1 MDRRKFIQ
9 TGVAGIA
16 GLSLARTG
24 LADIQVTVSSDVS
37 VDRVKLGKTGLKVSR
52 IAMGTGTKGWN
63 YQPTRPGSEW
73 ITL

>member
-24 LADIQVTVSSDVS
+24 LADIQVNVSSDVS
-37 VDRVKLGKTGLKVSR
+37 V
-52 IAMGTGTKGWN
+52 
-63 YQPTRPGSEW
+63 
-73 ITL
+73 

>member
-16 GLSLARTG
+16 GFIFSPYG

-37 VDRVKLGKTGLKVSR
+37 VDR
-52 IAMGTGTKGWN
+52 
-63 YQPTRPGSEW
+63 
-73 ITL
+73 